1 MLMMPTLELGHPVLL
16 VVLLITNYASL
27 HVALL
32 WEPPLAFLV
41 FAFYRDAKKVPGTS
55 QKNSGAIGSAADE
68 GKRIWL
74 LNGSWTA
81 DTSA

>member
-1 MLMMPTLELGHPVLL
+1 MSKMLMMPTLELGHPVLL

-41 FAFYRDAKKVPGTS
+41 FAFYRDAKRFRARAK
-55 QKNSGAIGSAADE
+55 K
-68 GKRIWL
+68 
-74 LNGSWTA
+74 TA
-81 DTSA
+81 EP